1 MKHILVLWKD
11 EEKWDVYPITAVV
24 DASVGLELLRDP
36 CGALKRLQSDFIEI
50 RWDATK
56 PAAPAKILAVGSLAS
71 MEKKR
76 NNRVAARGNKE
87 DRVEDEES
95 ECRDDQAD
103 KVEQLQAT
111 VERLDSELRKTK
123 EQLQQTQDCLD
134 SAKMVKR
141 LKHILDKAE
150 GGEDSRVSV
159 VSAPKVD
166 LGEGVLLD
174 DATLTRL

>member
-1 MKHILVLWKD
+1 MVLILYMLHF
-11 EEKWDVYPITAVV
+11 
-24 DASVGLELLRDP
+24 
-36 CGALKRLQSDFIEI
+36 Q
-50 RWDATK
+50 
-56 PAAPAKILAVGSLAS
+56 
-71 MEKKR
+71 
-76 NNRVAARGNKE
+76 
-87 DRVEDEES
+87 
-95 ECRDDQAD
+95 DDQAD

-134 SAKMVKR
+134 SARMVKR
-141 LKHILDKAE
+141 LKHILDKVE

-174 DATLTRL
+174 DATLT